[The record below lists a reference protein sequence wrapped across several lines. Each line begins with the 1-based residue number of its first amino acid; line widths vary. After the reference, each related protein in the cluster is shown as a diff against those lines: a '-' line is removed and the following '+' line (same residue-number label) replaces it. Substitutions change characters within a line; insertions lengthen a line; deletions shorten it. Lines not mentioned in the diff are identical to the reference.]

1 MAVWFWLLAA
11 GVLFVVETITANLL
25 FASLA
30 FSAATAMV
38 TAWAGGGFLAQGIA
52 FAVSAVFSLAILRPL
67 ALREISKRTPKNAT
81 NTEAL
86 LGVSALTRLEITEY
100 SGEIDLRGEVWSAR
114 SLTGTIPAQHRVI
127 VSKIDGAIAIVESA
141 PSPSSAL

>member
-1 MAVWFWLLAA
+1 MAVWLWLLAA

-30 FSAATAMV
+30 VSAAAAMV

-52 FAVSAVFSLAILRPL
+52 FAVSAVLSLAVLRPI
-67 ALREISKRTPKNAT
+67 ALREIAKRTPKNAT

-86 LGVSALTRLEITEY
+86 LGVTALTRSEITEY

-114 SLTGTIPAQHRVI
+114 SVTGTIPAQHRVT
-127 VSKIDGAIAIVESA
+127 VSKIDGAIAVVESA
-141 PSPSSAL
+141 PSPPSAH

>member
-1 MAVWFWLLAA
+1 MAVWLWLLAA

-30 FSAATAMV
+30 VSAAAAMV

-52 FAVSAVFSLAILRPL
+52 FAVSAVLSLAVLRPI
-67 ALREISKRTPKNAT
+67 ALREIAKRTPKNAT

-86 LGVSALTRLEITEY
+86 LGVTALTRSEITEY

-114 SLTGTIPAQHRVI
+114 SVTGTIPAQHRVT
-127 VSKIDGAIAIVESA
+127 VSKIDGAIAVVESA
-141 PSPSSAL
+141 PSSAH

>member
-1 MAVWFWLLAA
+1 MAVWLWLLAA

-30 FSAATAMV
+30 VSAAAAMV

-52 FAVSAVFSLAILRPL
+52 FAVSAVLSLAVLRPI
-67 ALREISKRTPKNAT
+67 ALREIAKRTPKNAT

-86 LGVSALTRLEITEY
+86 LGVTALTRSEITEY

-114 SLTGTIPAQHRVI
+114 SVTGTIPAQHRVT
-127 VSKIDGAIAIVESA
+127 VSKIDGAIAVVESA
-141 PSPSSAL
+141 PSPSSAH

>member
-1 MAVWFWLLAA
+1 MAVWLWLLAA
-11 GVLFVVETITANLL
+11 GALFVVETITANLL

-30 FSAATAMV
+30 VSAAAAMM

-52 FAVSAVFSLAILRPL
+52 FAVSAVLSLAVLRPI
-67 ALREISKRTPKNAT
+67 ALREIAKRTPKNAT

-86 LGVSALTRLEITEY
+86 LGVTALTRSEITEY

-114 SLTGTIPAQHRVI
+114 SVTGTIPAQHRVT
-127 VSKIDGAIAIVESA
+127 VSKIDGAIAVVESA
-141 PSPSSAL
+141 PSPPSAH

>member
-1 MAVWFWLLAA
+1 MAVWLWLLAA
-11 GVLFVVETITANLL
+11 GALFVVETITANLL

-30 FSAATAMV
+30 VSAAAAMV

-52 FAVSAVFSLAILRPL
+52 FAVSAVLSLAVLRPI
-67 ALREISKRTPKNAT
+67 ALREIAKRTPKNAT

-86 LGVSALTRLEITEY
+86 LGVTALTRSEITEY

-114 SLTGTIPAQHRVI
+114 SVTGTIPAQHRVI
-127 VSKIDGAIAIVESA
+127 VSKIDGAIAVVESA
-141 PSPSSAL
+141 PSPSSVH

>member
-1 MAVWFWLLAA
+1 MAVWLWLLAA
-11 GVLFVVETITANLL
+11 GALFVVETITANLL

-30 FSAATAMV
+30 VSAAAAMM

-52 FAVSAVFSLAILRPL
+52 FAVSAVLSLAVLRPI
-67 ALREISKRTPKNAT
+67 ALREIAKRTPKNAT

-86 LGVSALTRLEITEY
+86 LGVTALTRSEITEY

-114 SLTGTIPAQHRVI
+114 SVTGTIPAQHRVT
-127 VSKIDGAIAIVESA
+127 VSKIDGAIAVVESA
-141 PSPSSAL
+141 PSPSSAH

>member
-1 MAVWFWLLAA
+1 MAVWLWLLAA
-11 GVLFVVETITANLL
+11 GALFVVETITANLL

-30 FSAATAMV
+30 VSAAAAMV

-52 FAVSAVFSLAILRPL
+52 FAVSAVLSLAVLRPI
-67 ALREISKRTPKNAT
+67 ALREIAKRTPKNAT

-86 LGVSALTRLEITEY
+86 LGVTALTRSEITEY

-114 SLTGTIPAQHRVI
+114 SVTGTIPAQHRVT
-127 VSKIDGAIAIVESA
+127 VSKIDGAIAVVESA
-141 PSPSSAL
+141 PSPSSAH